1 MRFVSF
7 LENETAPEVWS
18 GALYPLMYISD
29 MLQYQDCYGQ
39 FRVTSIESNSVIV
52 QVYLFL

>member
-1 MRFVSF
+1 MRFVAF

-39 FRVTSIESNSVIV
+39 FRVTSIEI
-52 QVYLFL
+52 